1 MGAAPAADADP
12 IPMDRWA
19 CDDRIAG
26 RFVAATIVWGLVG
39 MLAGVWAALEL
50 AAPALNFEAPMLT
63 FGRLRPVHTNVL
75 IFGFA
80 GNAIFAAVYYS
91 AQRLLKVRLPGRVL
105 GHLHFWCWQAGI
117 AGASITLPLR
127 VTQGK
132 EYAEPAWPLDIAFAA
147 AWLCFAINFFV
158 GVARRRQRH
167 LYVSLWFYLAAIIA
181 VFVLHVVNNLA
192 LPAGAMRS
200 YSLFAGARDALVQWW
215 YGFGIVV
222 FLLTMPLLG
231 AVYYFLPK
239 AAGKPLYSR
248 RLAIVHFWSLVILA
262 LLAGAHHL
270 HHTAAPAWLAA
281 LGTVFS
287 IMLWMPALAGVIN
300 GLLTLRGAGEKIAE
314 EPALK
319 FFIAALVFYGISAFE
334 GPILSVGS
342 VNALA
347 HYTNWPIAH
356 VHIGGLGWVGLMV
369 FGLLYWLAPRLF
381 QADLFSRRLAGAH
394 LWIAAAG
401 ALMWVFPIY
410 TAGVLEGLMWRAT
423 DSTGS
428 LVYGGWL
435 EITARLTPLYWIRAL
450 GGVLYL
456 IGASLCLANLLL
468 IWRGRPA
475 VYDEPV
481 QETPPLPADYVDPP
495 PPASRLEN
503 VIGLARALDRLAQG
517 HWHRRWERLPG
528 RMAGVVV
535 IVIALASL
543 VQIAPMLLI
552 RSNVPTI
559 DSVRPY
565 TPLEL
570 AGRDIYLAEGCFNC
584 HSQMIRPMPHET
596 QRFGSYSL
604 PGEFIY
610 DHPFQ
615 WGSRRIGP
623 DLHRIGRRNT
633 SVLWHVAHLRR
644 PGETSE
650 GTLMPAYHWLLEE
663 ELNVDHVQSA
673 LQAMA
678 ALGVPYETAR
688 DDPAEAA
695 RRQARELARRLAGED
710 ATYEGAGLEDRKIIA
725 LVAYLL
731 RLGTDIGRSAPDDED
746 DDHLIIGSGGEWEL
760 R

>member
-1 MGAAPAADADP
+1 
-12 IPMDRWA
+12 
-19 CDDRIAG
+19 
-26 RFVAATIVWGLVG
+26 
-39 MLAGVWAALEL
+39 
-50 AAPALNFEAPMLT
+50 
-63 FGRLRPVHTNVL
+63 
-75 IFGFA
+75 
-80 GNAIFAAVYYS
+80 
-91 AQRLLKVRLPGRVL
+91 
-105 GHLHFWCWQAGI
+105 
-117 AGASITLPLR
+117 
-127 VTQGK
+127 
-132 EYAEPAWPLDIAFAA
+132 
-147 AWLCFAINFFV
+147 
-158 GVARRRQRH
+158 
-167 LYVSLWFYLAAIIA
+167 
-181 VFVLHVVNNLA
+181 
-192 LPAGAMRS
+192 
-200 YSLFAGARDALVQWW
+200 
-215 YGFGIVV
+215 
-222 FLLTMPLLG
+222 
-231 AVYYFLPK
+231 
-239 AAGKPLYSR
+239 
-248 RLAIVHFWSLVILA
+248 
-262 LLAGAHHL
+262 
-270 HHTAAPAWLAA
+270 
-281 LGTVFS
+281 
-287 IMLWMPALAGVIN
+287 
-300 GLLTLRGAGEKIAE
+300 
-314 EPALK
+314 
-319 FFIAALVFYGISAFE
+319 
-334 GPILSVGS
+334 
-342 VNALA
+342 
-347 HYTNWPIAH
+347 
-356 VHIGGLGWVGLMV
+356 
-369 FGLLYWLAPRLF
+369 LLYWLAPRLF

-410 TAGVLEGLMWRAT
+410 TAGLLEGLMWRAV

-428 LVYGGWL
+428 LIYGGWL

-468 IWRGRPA
+468 TWRGRPA

-481 QETPPLPADYVDPP
+481 HETPPLPADYVDPP
-495 PPASRLEN
+495 PPASRL
-503 VIGLARALDRLAQG
+503 A
-517 HWHRRWERLPG
+517 

-535 IVIALASL
+535 VVIALASL